1 MNSRAELSKH
11 LATIQARAKKAD
23 PHANRKPLWD
33 AKDRLSAA
41 YAKLQRSTEQQA
53 TRALTDT
60 EQVVERLAT
69 TPSDNPTPGMRMAII
84 RSLDCIAERLEG
96 QLP

>member
-11 LATIQARAKKAD
+11 LTTIQARAKKAD
-23 PHANRKPLWD
+23 PRADRKPLWD
-33 AKDRLSAA
+33 ANDRLRAA
-41 YAKLQRSTEQQA
+41 HAKLQRSTEQQA
-53 TRALTDT
+53 TRTLVDA

-69 TPSDNPTPGMRMAII
+69 TLSDNPTPAMRMAII
-84 RSLDCIAERLEG
+84 RSLNRIAERLER